1 MHTKTVVIIAML
13 CGGLPL
19 SAASAMTI
27 AAPHGVATA
36 STALQ
41 VVDYKNNKMNRK
53 VYHKRR
59 HSYTPGN
66 RYNSAPKNWRHH
78 YDRRPGDW
86 RTRGCVIVG
95 PVWWC
100 P

>member
-1 MHTKTVVIIAML
+1 MHTKTVVFIAML

-41 VVDYKNNKMNRK
+41 VVDYKHDKKHRK
-53 VYHKRR
+53 LYHKRR
-59 HSYTPGN
+59 HSYTPGDH
-66 RYNSAPKNWRHH
+66 YNSAPQELATPLRPET
-78 YDRRPGDW
+78 RRLAHTW
-86 RTRGCVIVG
+86 LCLVG